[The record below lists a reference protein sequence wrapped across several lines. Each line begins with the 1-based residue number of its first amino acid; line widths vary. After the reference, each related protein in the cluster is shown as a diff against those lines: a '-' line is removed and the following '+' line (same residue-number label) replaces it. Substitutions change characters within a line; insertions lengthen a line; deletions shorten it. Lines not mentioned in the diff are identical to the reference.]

1 MPYEMIAIGTSLGG
15 LSALK
20 TLLECIPEAFP
31 AAMAIVQH
39 RHRESDQAL
48 SSFLQQFTVLPVH
61 EVEDKER
68 IQPGHVYFAPA
79 DYHLLVELGYFS
91 LSVDAP
97 VSYARPSIDVLLES
111 VADAYGD
118 RAIGVLLTGAN
129 QDGVQGL
136 AKIKARGG
144 TAIVQSPDTAESPVL
159 PRAAIA
165 AVSVDRVLPL
175 TSIAP
180 YLVQLCSPPGGP
192 STES

>member
-1 MPYEMIAIGTSLGG
+1 MPYELIAIGTSLGG

-20 TLLECIPEAFP
+20 TLLNYIPEGFP

-39 RHRESDQAL
+39 RHRESDQEL
-48 SSFLQQFTVLPVH
+48 SSFLQKFTVLPVH

-79 DYHLLVELGYFS
+79 DYHLLVESGYFS

-111 VADAYGD
+111 AADAYGD

-129 QDGVQGL
+129 QDGVRGLSRLKAQGG
-136 AKIKARGG
+136 I
-144 TAIVQSPDTAESPVL
+144 AIVQDPDTAESSVL
-159 PRAAIA
+159 PTAAIA

-175 TSIAP
+175 AQIAP
-180 YLVQLCSPPGGP
+180 YLVHLCDP
-192 STES
+192 STDS

>member
-1 MPYEMIAIGTSLGG
+1 MPYELIAIGTSLGG
-15 LSALK
+15 LSAMR
-20 TLLECIPEAFP
+20 TLLQCIPKAFP
-31 AAMAIVQH
+31 AAMVIVQH

-61 EVEDKER
+61 DVEDKER

-79 DYHLLVELGYFS
+79 DYHLLVESGSFS

-129 QDGVQGL
+129 QDGVRGL
-136 AKIKARGG
+136 SKIKARGG
-144 TAIVQSPDTAESPVL
+144 TAIVQAPDTAESPVL

-175 TSIAP
+175 TAIAP
-180 YLVQLCSPPGGP
+180 YLVQLCSPLGGP
-192 STES
+192 STEA

>member
-1 MPYEMIAIGTSLGG
+1 MPYELIAIGTSLGG

-20 TLLECIPEAFP
+20 ALLKYIPTEFP

-39 RHRESDQAL
+39 RHRESDQEL
-48 SSFLQQFTVLPVH
+48 SSFLQKFTVLPVH

-68 IQPGHVYFAPA
+68 IQPGHIYFAPA
-79 DYHLLVELGYFS
+79 DYHLLIEFGYFS

-111 VADAYGD
+111 AADAYGD

-129 QDGVQGL
+129 QDGVRGL
-136 AKIKARGG
+136 SRIKAQGG
-144 TAIVQSPDTAESPVL
+144 VAIVQDPSTAESPIL

-175 TSIAP
+175 TQIAP
-180 YLVQLCSPPGGP
+180 YLVHLCDP
-192 STES
+192 STDS

>member
-1 MPYEMIAIGTSLGG
+1 MPYELIAIGTSLGG

-20 TLLECIPEAFP
+20 TLLKCIPKAFP

-39 RHRESDQAL
+39 RHRESDQVL

-79 DYHLLVELGYFS
+79 DYHLLVECGYFS
-91 LSVDAP
+91 LSVDDP

-111 VADAYGD
+111 VADTYGD

-129 QDGVQGL
+129 QDGVRGL
-136 AKIKARGG
+136 SKIKSRGG
-144 TAIVQSPDTAESPVL
+144 TAIVQDPDTAESPIL
-159 PRAAIA
+159 PKAAIA

-175 TSIAP
+175 THIAP
-180 YLVQLCSPPGGP
+180 HLVHLCGP
-192 STES
+192 STEL